1 MAPRTADPDAR
12 TTLQDLLGQIARGEI
27 SREEGR
33 RRLEELAERAQDPLI
48 RRVLRELFPSLM
60 KST

>member
-1 MAPRTADPDAR
+1 MSPRTVESEAR
-12 TTLQDLLGQIARGEI
+12 ITLQELLGQIARGEV

-33 RRLEELAERAQDPLI
+33 RRLEELAERAQDPLV